1 MDGTLLNTLHSI
13 AWIGNTTLH
22 KFGLPPIE
30 TDAYK
35 LLVGNGADTLMR
47 RMLRT
52 VGAKFS
58 DAQLTEFRAEYDRL
72 YESDPLRL
80 VTPYPG
86 IPELLRELKGRGF
99 RLGVLSNKPDN
110 MTRILAESF
119 YAGLFDAIRGQVPG
133 IPKKPDPT
141 AALGIAKG
149 FSIPP
154 REIHYI
160 GDSGVDMLTGKNAGM
175 DSCGVLWG
183 FRDRKELE
191 ENGAVFT
198 VGSASELLETVMSR

>member
-58 DAQLTEFRAEYDRL
+58 DAELTEFRAEYDRL

-99 RLGVLSNKPDN
+99 RLGCSPTN
-110 MTRILAESF
+110 RI
-119 YAGLFDAIRGQVPG
+119 
-133 IPKKPDPT
+133 T
-141 AALGIAKG
+141 
-149 FSIPP
+149 
-154 REIHYI
+154 
-160 GDSGVDMLTGKNAGM
+160 
-175 DSCGVLWG
+175 
-183 FRDRKELE
+183 
-191 ENGAVFT
+191 
-198 VGSASELLETVMSR
+198 

>member
-1 MDGTLLNTLHSI
+1 
-13 AWIGNTTLH
+13 
-22 KFGLPPIE
+22 
-30 TDAYK
+30 
-35 LLVGNGADTLMR
+35 MR

-133 IPKKPDPT
+133 ILQNRTPQPRWGLPK
-141 AALGIAKG
+141 A

-154 REIHYI
+154 REILYI
-160 GDSGVDMLTGKNAGM
+160 GDSGVDMLTGKKRRYGFLQGCPFGGSVTGRSWKKTGPSLQWAALP
-175 DSCGVLWG
+175 SCWKL
-183 FRDRKELE
+183 
-191 ENGAVFT
+191 
-198 VGSASELLETVMSR
+198 S

>member
-1 MDGTLLNTLHSI
+1 MPDCL
-13 AWIGNTTLH
+13 
-22 KFGLPPIE
+22 
-30 TDAYK
+30 
-35 LLVGNGADTLMR
+35 
-47 RMLRT
+47 
-52 VGAKFS
+52 
-58 DAQLTEFRAEYDRL
+58 
-72 YESDPLRL
+72 
-80 VTPYPG
+80 TPYG
-86 IPELLRELKGRGF
+86 AR
-99 RLGVLSNKPDN
+99 
-110 MTRILAESF
+110 
-119 YAGLFDAIRGQVPG
+119 VPG

-154 REIHYI
+154 REILYI

-198 VGSASELLETVMSR
+198 VGSASELLETVMSPLIPFRHKKSKAIQKGGILDAGQKIGTSGAF

>member
-13 AWIGNTTLH
+13 AWIGNTALH

-58 DAQLTEFRAEYDRL
+58 YAQLTEFRAEYYRL

-86 IPELLRELKGRGF
+86 IPELLRELKGRGC

-119 YAGLFDAIRGQVPG
+119 YAGLDV
-133 IPKKPDPT
+133 
-141 AALGIAKG
+141 
-149 FSIPP
+149 
-154 REIHYI
+154 
-160 GDSGVDMLTGKNAGM
+160 
-175 DSCGVLWG
+175 
-183 FRDRKELE
+183 
-191 ENGAVFT
+191 
-198 VGSASELLETVMSR
+198 

>member
-13 AWIGNTTLH
+13 AWIGNTALQ

-30 TDAYK
+30 PEAYK

-58 DAQLTEFRAEYDRL
+58 DGQLAELRAEYDRL
-72 YESDPLRL
+72 YESNPLKL

-86 IPELLRELKGRGF
+86 VPELLRELKGRGF

-110 MTRILAESF
+110 MTRVLADAF
-119 YAGLFDAIRGQVPG
+119 YAGLFDAIQGQLPG
-133 IPKKPDPT
+133 VPKKPDPS

-149 FSIPP
+149 FSILP
-154 REIHYI
+154 REILYI

-175 DSCGVLWG
+175 DPCGVLWG
-183 FRDRKELE
+183 FRGRKELE
-191 ENGAVFT
+191 ENGAAFT
-198 VGSASELLETVMSR
+198 VSSASQLLEAVMKR